1 MSAWTLPRSR
11 WCARPGAMT
20 VALLALVIAMVAHPV
35 QARRLAL
42 VIGNDSY
49 QHADRLNN
57 ARTDAKAVA
66 AVLSATNFTVTLK
79 QDLTLQA
86 MKEALRTFKAQ
97 IAGGDEVVFYYS
109 GHGVQLDGNN
119 YLIPIDTAGQNA
131 DQIKD
136 DSLSLQR
143 VLDDMQDQKA
153 KFTLAI
159 IDACRDDPFK
169 GNGRAL
175 RTRGL
180 APVTAA
186 TGQMVLYSAGAGQE
200 ALDNLGGGD
209 KDPNGVFTRVLI
221 KEMRKPG
228 VPAEQVLKSVRD
240 QVVQMA
246 KSVHHEQVPA
256 LYDQSIGEF
265 YFVAGNAVAAAAPTP
280 STVHVQTADER
291 EQTYWDRIKD
301 STDPADFTDYKK
313 QFPTGPHAAEAALML
328 RKLSRA
334 PATTSSPTTVAAV
347 TAPPGAATTPQAA
360 RSTKLVEAAAQGTWT
375 LLVPNPQGVSTWY
388 LDIRANGSYAFWATG
403 PGAAAPHSGSASFV
417 DGKWS
422 TNSPSWTDGGTYQ
435 FPNSNT
441 MMATGRLG
449 TAAWQRK
456 Q

>member
-1 MSAWTLPRSR
+1 MSAWISLRAGSCSR
-11 WCARPGAMT
+11 AGAVT
-20 VALLALVIAMVAHPV
+20 VALLALVIVSIAQPV

-66 AVLSATNFTVTLK
+66 AVLSATSFTVTLK

-97 IAGGDEVVFYYS
+97 ISGGDEVVFYYS

-119 YLIPIDTAGQNA
+119 YLIPIDTAGQNP

-169 GNGRAL
+169 GNGRAI
-175 RTRGL
+175 RSRGL

-265 YFVAGNAVAAAAPTP
+265 YFVAGNVAAPAAPAP
-280 STVHVQTADER
+280 SVVHVQTADER

-334 PATTSSPTTVAAV
+334 PATAPAPAAVVAVAA
-347 TAPPGAATTPQAA
+347 PPAT
-360 RSTKLVEAAAQGTWT
+360 RSTKMVEAAAAGTWT

-388 LDIRANGSYAFWATG
+388 LDIRANGTYAFWATG
-403 PGAAAPHSGSASFV
+403 PGAAAPHSGSATFV

-422 TNSPSWTDGGTYQ
+422 TNSPSWIDGGTYQ
-435 FPNSNT
+435 FPNSKT
-441 MMATGRLG
+441 MLATGRLG

-456 Q
+456 

>member
-1 MSAWTLPRSR
+1 MSAWNSPRTRRCS
-11 WCARPGAMT
+11 RPGAMA
-20 VALLALVIAMVAHPV
+20 VALLALVIAMTAPPV

-79 QDLTLQA
+79 QDLTLQS

-169 GNGRAL
+169 GNGRAI
-175 RTRGL
+175 RSRGL

-280 STVHVQTADER
+280 SVVHVQTADER

-301 STDPADFTDYKK
+301 STDPADFADYKK

-334 PATTSSPTTVAAV
+334 PATTPAPARVAAV
-347 TAPPGAATTPQAA
+347 TAPPAA
-360 RSTKLVEAAAQGTWT
+360 RSAKVVEAAAQGTWT

-388 LDIRANGSYAFWATG
+388 LDIRADGSYAFWATG
-403 PGAAAPHSGSASFV
+403 PGAAAPHSGSATFV

-422 TNSPSWTDGGTYQ
+422 TNAPSWIDGGTYQ

-441 MMATGRLG
+441 MLATGRLG

-456 Q
+456 L

>member
-1 MSAWTLPRSR
+1 MSAWKSPRARRRS
-11 WCARPGAMT
+11 RPGANT
-20 VALLALVIAMVAHPV
+20 VAWLALVIIMVAHPV

-79 QDLTLQA
+79 QDLTLQS

-169 GNGRAL
+169 GNGRAI
-175 RTRGL
+175 RSRGL

-265 YFVAGNAVAAAAPTP
+265 YFVAGNAVAATAPTP
-280 STVHVQTADER
+280 SIVHVQTADER
-291 EQTYWDRIKD
+291 EQAFWDRIKD
-301 STDPADFTDYKK
+301 SADPADFTDYKK
-313 QFPTGPHAAEAALML
+313 QYPNGPHAAEAGLML

-334 PATTSSPTTVAAV
+334 PAPVSSPTTVAAA
-347 TAPPGAATTPQAA
+347 TAPPVT

-403 PGAAAPHSGSASFV
+403 PGAAAPHSGSATFV

-422 TNSPSWTDGGTYQ
+422 TNSPNWIDGGTYQ

-441 MMATGRLG
+441 MLATGRLG

>member
-1 MSAWTLPRSR
+1 MSEWNSLRTRSR
-11 WCARPGAMT
+11 SRAGAIT
-20 VALLALVIAMVAHPV
+20 VALMAVVTVMVAHPV

-66 AVLSATNFTVTLK
+66 AVLSATSFTVTLK

-97 IAGGDEVVFYYS
+97 ISGGDEVVFYYS

-119 YLIPIDTAGQNA
+119 YLIPIDTAGQNP

-169 GNGRAL
+169 GNGRAI
-175 RTRGL
+175 RSRGL

-200 ALDNLGGGD
+200 ALDNLGGAD

-265 YFVAGNAVAAAAPTP
+265 YFVAGNASTAAAPAP
-280 STVHVQTADER
+280 NMVHVQTADER

-334 PATTSSPTTVAAV
+334 PATTPAPATVVAV
-347 TAPPGAATTPQAA
+347 TTPPAT
-360 RSTKLVEAAAQGTWT
+360 RGTKMVEAAAQGTWT

-388 LDIRANGSYAFWATG
+388 LDIRANGTYAFWATG
-403 PGAAAPHSGSASFV
+403 PGAAAPHSGSATFV

-422 TNSPSWTDGGTYQ
+422 TNSPSWIDGGTYQ
-435 FPNSNT
+435 FSNSNT
-441 MMATGRLG
+441 MLATGRLG